1 MHHHIAVAFRLLRL
15 GSISLAGL
23 LFLAL
28 PAFATA
34 PPADCPPDAA
44 EVQLDAASTTIL
56 PPALPWDGA
65 SRSLA
70 LAPDSVSP
78 WLTHAEASG
87 LRCSPS
93 YDETVSYLRSLVDSS
108 PKLHLTSLGKSGEGR
123 EIWMVVAS
131 NLTQEDGAMPTSDDL
146 HAGPRQGGKPVVL
159 AQAGIHSGEIDGK
172 DAGLMLLRD
181 IAHPEAATEAGRS
194 AATLLDGAH
203 FLFVPIF
210 NVDGHERRS
219 RFGRINQRGPQ
230 VLGWRTNA
238 TNLNLNRDYAKVD
251 APEMQAMIAALNYWR
266 PDLYV
271 DLHVTDGVDYQYDI
285 TWGYAGEQTPSP
297 QAYRFLNNVVDPAV
311 SARLDETGHAP
322 GYLVFATDSEN
333 PQMLFHWNAS
343 GPRFSD
349 GYGGWRHL
357 PTILVE
363 NHSLKPYEQRV
374 LGTRVFL
381 EALLDV
387 VARQVEPLR
396 AATMADRASRPATQ
410 ALGWTV
416 DRQTPEVF
424 ERDFRGVEWTKTE
437 SDVTGT
443 EQIEWLG
450 KPADVKLQAVV
461 PTMPTVET
469 RLPAAY
475 WIPAAWIEVI
485 ERLRIHGIEM
495 ETLVAATEL
504 EVDAYRVDGAAI
516 EPEPFEGR
524 ARVAFDRPPTLER
537 RTVTLPAGSVRVA
550 TDQPLGLLAVA
561 LLEPQ
566 AEDSFFRWGFFL
578 EVLTQPEYVEAYVME
593 PTARRMLAEDDR
605 LRAEFEARLE
615 ADPDFA
621 ASPRE
626 RLQFFY
632 RRTPFYDARHRVY
645 PVYREP

>member
-1 MHHHIAVAFRLLRL
+1 MPHRLLVVL
-15 GSISLAGL
+15 VAVLSSLVSLSSPAD
-23 LFLAL
+23 AATL
-28 PAFATA
+28 PAA
-34 PPADCPPDAA
+34 PPADCPPVDAPA
-44 EVQLDAASTTIL
+44 LGAASTNIL

-65 SRSLA
+65 SRELA
-70 LAPDSVSP
+70 LSPDSDSP
-78 WLTHAEASG
+78 WLSHAEASD

-93 YDETVSYLRSLVDSS
+93 YDETVAYLRALADSS
-108 PKLHLTSLGKSGEGR
+108 PKLHLTSIGTSGEGR

-131 NLTQEDGAMPTSDDL
+131 SLTHDDAAKDAQMPTPAELRASGL
-146 HAGPRQGGKPVVL
+146 PVVL

-181 IAHPEAATEAGRS
+181 MAHPESATQAGRS
-194 AATLLDGAH
+194 AASLLDGAH

-219 RFGRINQRGPQ
+219 RFGRINQRGPA
-230 VLGWRTNA
+230 VMGWRTNA
-238 TNLNLNRDYAKVD
+238 TNLNLNRDYAKAD
-251 APEMQAMIAALNYWR
+251 APEMQAMLGAIGTWQ

-297 QAYRFLNNVVDPAV
+297 SIHRFFKSVVDPAV
-311 SARLDETGHAP
+311 SARLEAAGHVP
-322 GYLVFATDSEN
+322 GYLVFATDSES

-363 NHSLKPYEQRV
+363 NHSLKPYDQRV

-381 EALLDV
+381 EAVLDV
-387 VARQVEPLR
+387 VAKQAEPLH
-396 AATMADRASRPATQ
+396 AATQADRAARPQTQ

-416 DRQTPEVF
+416 NREAPEVY
-424 ERDFRGVEWTKTE
+424 ERDFLGVEWTKNA
-437 SDVTGT
+437 SDVTGG

-450 KPADVKLQAVV
+450 KPSEVKLQAVV
-461 PTMPTVET
+461 PTQPTVEVEM
-469 RLPAAY
+469 PAAY
-475 WIPAAWIEVI
+475 WVPAQWSEVI
-485 ERLRIHGIEM
+485 ERLRVHGIEM
-495 ETLVAATEL
+495 ETLEQARQID
-504 EVDAYRVDGAAI
+504 VDAYRVDGAVL
-516 EPEPFEGR
+516 EPEAYEGR
-524 ARVAFDRPPTLER
+524 ARVGFESLPSVER

-550 TDQPLGLLAVA
+550 SDQPLGVLAAA

-566 AEDSFFRWGFFL
+566 ADDSFFRWGFFL

-593 PTARRMLAEDDR
+593 PMARRMLAEDEA
-605 LRAEFEARLE
+605 LRAEFEARLA
-615 ADPDFA
+615 ADEDFA
-621 ASPRE
+621 ASPRQ

-632 RRTPFYDARHRVY
+632 RRTPFYDAHHGIY

>member
-1 MHHHIAVAFRLLRL
+1 MPNRCC
-15 GSISLAGL
+15 
-23 LFLAL
+23 FLAL
-28 PAFATA
+28 TLLLAFGARALAT
-34 PPADCPPDAA
+34 PPPTDCPPAA
-44 EVQLDAASTTIL
+44 EPELDAASTSIL

-65 SRSLA
+65 SRALA
-70 LAPDSVSP
+70 LPPESASP
-78 WLTHAEASG
+78 WLTHAEASD

-93 YDETVSYLRSLVDSS
+93 YDETVQYLRTLADSS
-108 PKLHLTSLGKSGEGR
+108 PHLHMSSLGRSGEGR

-131 NLTQEDGAMPTSDDL
+131 SLTSEKGSMPTAAEF
-146 HAGPRQGGKPVVL
+146 HADGRPIVL

-181 IAHPEAATEAGRS
+181 MAHPESATPAGRS
-194 AATLLDGAH
+194 AAGLLDRVH
-203 FLFVPIF
+203 LLFVPIF

-219 RFGRINQRGPQ
+219 RFGRINQRGPE
-230 VLGWRTNA
+230 VMGWRTNA
-238 TNLNLNRDYAKVD
+238 TNLNLNRDYAKAD
-251 APEMQAMIAALNYWR
+251 APETRAMLRAIDHWQ

-285 TWGYAGEQTPSP
+285 TWGYAGEQTPS
-297 QAYRFLNNVVDPAV
+297 QQVHRFLANAVDPAV
-311 SARLDETGHAP
+311 SSGLEEAGHVP

-363 NHSLKPYEQRV
+363 NHSLKPYDQRV

-381 EALLDV
+381 ESLLDV
-387 VARQVEPLR
+387 VSGQIEPLR
-396 AATMADRASRPATQ
+396 AAVLADRTSRPETQ

-416 DRQTPEVF
+416 NRQAPEIW
-424 ERDFRGVEWTKTE
+424 ERDFAGVEWTKVE
-437 SDVTGT
+437 SEITGA
-443 EQIEWLG
+443 EQIQWLG
-450 KPADVKLQAVV
+450 RPKNGKVPAVV
-461 PTMPTVET
+461 PTMPTVEVEV
-469 RLPAAY
+469 PAAY
-475 WIPAAWIEVI
+475 WIPAAWTEAI
-485 ERLRIHGIEM
+485 ERLRVHGVEM
-495 ETLVAATEL
+495 ETIIEAREI
-504 EVDAYRVDGAAI
+504 EVDAYRVDGAVV
-516 EPEPFEGR
+516 EPEAYEGR
-524 ARVAFDRPPTLER
+524 ARVAFESPPTLEQHKI
-537 RTVTLPAGSVRVA
+537 TLPAGSVRVA
-550 TDQPLGLLAVA
+550 TDQPLGRLVMA

-566 AEDSFFRWGFFL
+566 SDDSFFRWGFFL

-593 PTARRMLAEDDR
+593 PMARRMLAEDDE
-605 LRAEFEARLE
+605 LRAEFKARLE
-615 ADPDFA
+615 SDPDFA